1 MDSWKNDL
9 KTARPSIL
17 RRINLSIILKILMK
31 YQPISRTRISQ
42 ISGISKPT
50 VSKLVSELYSRGF
63 VISVGK
69 SEPKIGKRQELLKLN
84 PDKDFNVVV
93 DIGLKTTRIALVNF
107 SLEIIDSHII
117 DTPADLD
124 KFIMTTSKSILK
136 ILKNYG
142 KLFPHA
148 VVVSV
153 PGPVH
158 SNRRI
163 AIKVPL
169 LHWENVYLAD
179 LLELALYKS
188 GVSTKVLLEN
198 DANFGVIAEVM
209 LNPNLPMEGEN
220 IVYILVKEGIGVGL
234 FLNGMFYYGRSHTAG
249 EFGHMVIDP
258 KGPECSCGRRGCWL
272 TLAGSEQLYR
282 YLRDDALD
290 EYIRIFGIGLVN
302 IINGLDPD
310 VVIISGVIT
319 NFWDKIYP
327 KLREIVIKDSLVQDP
342 EALKLVPSI
351 FENGEAPLLG
361 GAVIGFE
368 DYFNVIAH
376 W

>member
-1 MDSWKNDL
+1 MRTASPSVL
-9 KTARPSIL
+9 K
-17 RRINLSIILKILMK
+17 RINLSIILKILMK

-50 VSKLVSELYSRGF
+50 VSKLISELYNQHF
-63 VISVGK
+63 VVSVGK
-69 SEPKIGKRQELLKLN
+69 AKSRIGKRQELLKLN
-84 PDKDFNVVV
+84 PDKDFSIVV
-93 DIGLKTTRIALVNF
+93 DIGLKTTKIALINF
-107 SLEIIDSHII
+107 SLEIVDSQII
-117 DTPADLD
+117 ATPADLD
-124 KFIMTTSKSILK
+124 EFIMITSKSILK

-142 KLFPHA
+142 NLSPHA

-153 PGPVH
+153 PGTVH
-158 SNRRI
+158 SNRRM

-169 LHWENVYLAD
+169 LHWEKVLLAD
-179 LLELALYKS
+179 LLELVLYKA
-188 GVSTKVLLEN
+188 GVSTNVFLEN

-209 LNPNLPMEGEN
+209 LNPNLPLEGKN

-234 FLNGMFYYGRSHTAG
+234 FLNGRFYYGKSHTAG
-249 EFGHMVIDP
+249 EFGHMVIDS

-272 TLAGSEQLYR
+272 SLAGSEQLYE

-327 KLREIVIKDSLVQDP
+327 KLREIVIKDSIVQNP
-342 EALKLVPSI
+342 ETLELVPSF